1 MIGEEH
7 MNKNFQLSKILNEW
21 KWTILAGLGIVVLF
35 FLLRLIN
42 LTILPIFCDEAI
54 YIRWAQVMRAEP
66 TLRFLPLSD
75 GKQPLFMWLVI
86 PFLKFFADPLVAG
99 RMVSILAGLASLVGL
114 FLTTYYLLKSKK
126 AALFSMLIYS
136 FLPFSLFM
144 DRLALVDSL
153 LLTFGIW
160 VFFLASLLVEN
171 QRIDLAI
178 LTGIVLGG
186 ALITKSPAVFFA
198 GMIPSTI
205 LLLKVKRRKGMVS
218 ARGGLAFGSQLI
230 KLAGLWMILSLFA
243 FTIYNLLRLGPN
255 FQMIAIRNK
264 DYVFTLKEILSHPH
278 NPFLIHLKDLA
289 GWFPNLFTW
298 PIFILSLLGMIIGLI
313 KKRRIFLVLLVWFA
327 LPILFQSL
335 FAKVFTPR
343 YVLFAIFP
351 LIIFASFAADWF
363 LNKLK
368 KKIYLWPILLI
379 LIFSLAIRY
388 DYLLI
393 SAPEKAPLPEGKRR
407 GYLVEWTSGYGIK
420 EVRDYLKEVSKN
432 QRIVVGTE
440 GHFGTLPDGLM
451 IYFDKDSQVTILGV
465 GINLEE
471 IPKELR
477 EAAQTTPTYLV
488 INQSRI
494 KIKDE
499 TGLKL
504 ILKIPK
510 QPGPKGQ
517 DFLLLYQLE

>member
-1 MIGEEH
+1 MAKDFKSSNQLII
-7 MNKNFQLSKILNEW
+7 QLSNTLKEW

-54 YIRWAQVMRAEP
+54 YIRWSQIMRSEQ
-66 TLRFLPLSD
+66 TLRFLPLID
-75 GKQPLFMWLVI
+75 GKQPLFMWLTI
-86 PFLKFFADPLVAG
+86 PFLKLFADPLVAG
-99 RMVSILAGLASLVGL
+99 RIVSILAGFASLVGL

-136 FLPFSLFM
+136 LLPFSLFM

-153 LLTFGIW
+153 ILAFGIW

-186 ALITKSPAVFFA
+186 ALITKSPAIFFA

-205 LLLKVKRRKGMVS
+205 LLLKPKPRISVR
-218 ARGGLAFGSQLI
+218 LI
-230 KLAGLWMILSLFA
+230 KLAGLWLILSLFA

-278 NPFLIHLKDLA
+278 DPLLIHLKDLA
-289 GWFPNLFTW
+289 GWLPNLFTW
-298 PIFILSLLGMIIGLI
+298 PIFILSLLGIIIGLI
-313 KKRRIFLVLLVWFA
+313 KKRRISLLLLVWFA
-327 LPILFQSL
+327 LPILFQSF

-388 DYLLI
+388 DYLLL

-407 GYLVEWTSGYGIK
+407 GYLVEWTSGYGIN
-420 EVRDYLKEVSKN
+420 EVRDFLKDISKDKK
-432 QRIVVGTE
+432 IVVGTE

-451 IYFDKDSQVTILGV
+451 IYFDKDPRVTILGV

-494 KIKDE
+494 KIKEE

-517 DFLLLYQLE
+517 DFLLLYQVE